1 MKKQRRNFNM
11 ASLNYNSVSLIPY
24 YGGKGTA
31 NYQNRLKRL
40 LEMAKAENGATTAL
54 DIFGGAGHIS
64 LNITDIFDKV
74 IYNEYDKCLAMFFSV
89 LKDKE
94 KRDELVMTLESIEP
108 SKDSFK
114 YARTLWDNVD
124 KLDDIETTDVEKAC
138 LPFLCAEWSFQGN
151 LIQPDDRKILNT
163 DKTQNDIQ
171 KFLLDEIQNI
181 LEVME
186 IRQGDYWDVMK
197 EHLHDKDAIIL
208 NDPPYVSASRH
219 SACSEIY
226 QGEFSDGQHIELIQR
241 CNQATVPILLCGY
254 DCELYKK
261 YIRPEDGWQKVF
273 LSYSNQGGKNPK
285 AEYVWCRNFK
295 VEI

>member
-1 MKKQRRNFNM
+1 M

-124 KLDDIETTDVEKAC
+124 KLDDIEMTDVEKAC
-138 LPFLCAEWSFQGN
+138 LPFVCAEWSFQGN

-197 EHLHDKDAIIL
+197 EHLHDKDVVAVL
-208 NDPPYVSASRH
+208 DPPYVDTTRNGN
-219 SACSEIY
+219 CVDIY
-226 QGEFSDGQHIELIQR
+226 PKEFTKGQHIELIER
-241 CNQATVPILLCGY
+241 CNRATAPILLCGY
-254 DCELYKK
+254 DCNLYQEYLTADK
-261 YIRPEDGWQKVF
+261 GWNRVF
-273 LSYSNQGGKNPK
+273 IGYSNQGANPK

-295 VEI
+295 VENM